1 MGRYVLKRILLM
13 IPIIIVVT
21 MLIYCI
27 LNTNTDSILYSIA
40 GLEAEQEVINQLK
53 AELGFDKP
61 LFVRYF
67 KYLYNVVVHQ
77 DFGTSY
83 IGNRP
88 VFDDIVGKLP
98 VSIRVAFNAMLVST
112 LIGIP
117 VGIISA
123 VKQYSVLDR
132 VCLVLS
138 TLVSAVPAFWLS
150 MMLIL
155 CFAVILRLLPTSGV
169 DSPLSYILP
178 AFGLGLPYAAS
189 QMRYT
194 RTAVLET
201 IRQGYVDTARS
212 KGVPEQKV
220 IMKHALKNA
229 MLPVITVVGTN
240 FGALIGGS
248 VVTETLFALPGI
260 GSYMIAGINSRDVP
274 IVCGTI
280 IVTSVIFS
288 VVVLLVDLLH
298 AAIDPRIKAR
308 YAKKKG

>member
-1 MGRYVLKRILLM
+1 MSRYILKRILLM
-13 IPIIIVVT
+13 IPIVVIVT

-40 GLEAEQEVINQLK
+40 GLEAKEEVIEQLK
-53 AELGFDKP
+53 VEMGFDKP
-61 LFVRYF
+61 IIVRYF

-88 VFDDIVGKLP
+88 VFDDIMGKLP
-98 VSIRVAFNAMLVST
+98 VSIRVSFNAMLVST

-123 VKQYSVLDR
+123 VKQYSILDR
-132 VCLVLS
+132 ICLVVS
-138 TLVSAVPAFWLS
+138 TFISAVPAFWLS

-155 CFAVILRLLPTSGV
+155 GFAVKLHMFPTSGI
-169 DSPLSYILP
+169 DTWKGYILP

-201 IRQGYVDTARS
+201 IRSEYVDTARS

-260 GSYMIAGINSRDVP
+260 GSYMMAGINSRDVP

-280 IVTSVIFS
+280 IVQATIFS

>member
-1 MGRYVLKRILLM
+1 MSRYILKRILLM
-13 IPIIIVVT
+13 IPIVVIVT

-40 GLEAEQEVINQLK
+40 GLDAKAEVIEQLK
-53 AELGFDKP
+53 VEMGFDKP
-61 LFVRYF
+61 VVVRYF

-88 VFDDIVGKLP
+88 VFDDIMGKLP
-98 VSIRVAFNAMLVST
+98 VSIRVSFNAMLVST

-123 VKQYSVLDR
+123 VKQYSILDR
-132 VCLVLS
+132 VCLVVS
-138 TLVSAVPAFWLS
+138 TFISAVPAFWLS

-155 CFAVILRLLPTSGV
+155 GFAVKLRMFPTSGI
-169 DSPLSYILP
+169 DSWVGYVLP

-201 IRQGYVDTARS
+201 IRSEYVDTARS

-229 MLPVITVVGTN
+229 MLPVITVVGTT

-260 GSYMIAGINSRDVP
+260 GSYMMAGINSRDVP

-280 IVTSVIFS
+280 IVQATIFS
-288 VVVLLVDLLH
+288 VVVLATDLLH

>member
-1 MGRYVLKRILLM
+1 MIRYILKRVLLM
-13 IPIIIVVT
+13 IPIVVVVT

-27 LNTNTDSILYSIA
+27 LNSNTDSILYSIA
-40 GLEAEQEVINQLK
+40 GLEASEEIINELK
-53 AELGFDKP
+53 VEMGFDKP
-61 LFVRYF
+61 VIVRYF
-67 KYLYNVVVHQ
+67 KYLYNVVFHQ
-77 DFGTSY
+77 DFGHSY

-88 VFDDIVGKLP
+88 VWDDIISKLP
-98 VSIRVAFNAMLVST
+98 VSIRVSFNAMLVST

-117 VGIISA
+117 IGIISA
-123 VKQYSVLDR
+123 VKQYSILDR
-132 VCLVLS
+132 VCLVVS
-138 TLVSAVPAFWLS
+138 TFISSVPAFWLS

-155 CFAVILRLLPTSGV
+155 CFAVTFRLLPTSGI
-169 DSPLSYILP
+169 DTQLGYILP

-201 IRQGYVDTARS
+201 IRQEYVDTARS

-260 GSYMIAGINSRDVP
+260 GSYMMAGINSRDVP

-280 IVTSVIFS
+280 IVQATIFS